1 MKNNQQMKRTEKNPF
16 GAGRPKEDEET
27 SRVYVP
33 VSMIPT
39 VKNMISHY
47 KIARKN
53 GETSVTIRE
62 VTISAEVDTKGMSK
76 KEIINEVYLKSK

>member
-1 MKNNQQMKRTEKNPF
+1 MKRTAKNPF
-16 GAGRPKEDEET
+16 GAGRPKEEEET
-27 SRVYVP
+27 VRVAVPITLQPYVKTL
-33 VSMIPT
+33 I
-39 VKNMISHY
+39 KDY

-53 GETSVTIRE
+53 GITSVTIGE